1 VYYFVI
7 GEDGGRYGPA
17 DIDTLV
23 QWANEGRLLG
33 ATTLIELGSERS
45 MRADSITAIAVA
57 LRRLSGEEPAVVI
70 ERDDRSAE
78 IPTVTRIPPPPG
90 PPFAGTA
97 RPVQPPVMMA
107 VPAELPRR
115 VGPKSKIV
123 AGVLGILLGGFG
135 VHRFYLGYIGIG
147 LVQLFLG
154 IMICGWPGTL
164 YAAWIWGFVEGIVCL
179 CGGMR
184 DRNGLALHD

>member
-1 VYYFVI
+1 LYYFVM

-17 DIDTLV
+17 DIDMLV

-33 ATTLIELGSERS
+33 ATTLIERGSERS
-45 MRADSITAIAVA
+45 IRADSITAIAVA
-57 LRRLSGEEPAVVI
+57 LRRISGEEPAVVI
-70 ERDDRSAE
+70 ERDDRPAE
-78 IPTVTRIPPPPG
+78 MPTATRIPG

-97 RPVQPPVMMA
+97 RPVQPPIMMA
-107 VPAELPRR
+107 VPSGPLQA

-135 VHRFYLGYIGIG
+135 VHRFYLGYVGVG
-147 LVQLFLG
+147 LAQLFLG

-164 YAAWIWGFVEGIVCL
+164 YAAWIWGFVEGIICL
-179 CGGMR
+179 CGAMR